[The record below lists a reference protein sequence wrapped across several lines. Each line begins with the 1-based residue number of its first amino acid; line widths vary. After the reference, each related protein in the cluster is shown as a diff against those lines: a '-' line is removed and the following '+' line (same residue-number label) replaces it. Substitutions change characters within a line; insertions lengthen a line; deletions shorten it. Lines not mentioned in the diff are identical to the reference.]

1 MARKTISNPGLPV
14 LVVGSTGKTGH
25 RVAERLRAI
34 QVPVREG
41 SRGSGIP
48 FDWEDSS
55 TWAPALEGVR
65 AAYVTSHPDLAVPGA
80 DDAIRT
86 FTQLAV
92 DAGGEHLV
100 LLSGRG
106 EAEARK
112 CEEIVERSGIAWT
125 VIRASWFMQNFSE
138 GFMRDMILG
147 GTVALPVG
155 DVREPFVDVDDI
167 AEVAVRALTSTDLD
181 DQLFEVTGPRL
192 MTFAEATR
200 EIAAAAGLE
209 LQFVEIPHE
218 DFVAGM
224 VRAGVPGPYVE
235 LVGFLFQEAL
245 DGRNESVVDGVERAL
260 GRKPRDF
267 ADYLAGVGTAWS
279 AEVA

>member
-1 MARKTISNPGLPV
+1 
-14 LVVGSTGKTGH
+14 
-25 RVAERLRAI
+25 
-34 QVPVREG
+34 
-41 SRGSGIP
+41 
-48 FDWEDSS
+48 
-55 TWAPALEGVR
+55 
-65 AAYVTSHPDLAVPGA
+65 
-80 DDAIRT
+80 
-86 FTQLAV
+86 
-92 DAGGEHLV
+92 
-100 LLSGRG
+100 
-106 EAEARK
+106 
-112 CEEIVERSGIAWT
+112 
-125 VIRASWFMQNFSE
+125 MQNFSE

-235 LVGFLFQEAL
+235 LVGFLFQEVL